1 MLKTLKNPFLGKG
14 LPEQSGLAD
23 GSVSQDVTGAENLFR
38 KCPRADETPLL
49 IANDLAA
56 GLAIG
61 NLALKDERQRMGLG
75 SFKALGAAYAIAKL
89 ADSRVQGGLA
99 QSHAS
104 ALTGRTFVCA
114 SAGNHGMSL
123 AAGAPLFGA
132 RAVVFVAE
140 TVPSAFE
147 ARLKARGADVV
158 RAGATYEDSMT
169 AAQRRAEAEG
179 WTLLPDSTWPG
190 MTAAGHDV
198 MEGYLV
204 MAAEIARQ
212 IKTPPT
218 HVFLQAGV
226 GGLAA
231 ACAVGARLTWGHDVT
246 IVVVEPEYAPALM
259 ASIEAGKPV
268 TAPGPVSNMGRLDCK
283 EPSHLALK
291 YLAREADF
299 FVTVSDSEA
308 AETVDWLGNNGIAT
322 TPSGAGGITAVRHA
336 GGGASTL
343 GLGPEARVLCYL
355 SEGPEDV

>member
-1 MLKTLKNPFLGKG
+1 MKTLKNPFLGKG
-14 LPEQSGLAD
+14 LPEQGVLAE
-23 GSVSQDVTGAENLFR
+23 GSVSQNVAGAENLFR

-49 IANDLAA
+49 AAPKLAGDLAIKS
-56 GLAIG
+56 LT
-61 NLALKDERQRMGLG
+61 LKDERQRMGLG

-89 ADSRVQGGLA
+89 ADQRVRDGLA
-99 QSHAS
+99 PSYAS
-104 ALTGRTFVCA
+104 ALDGMTFVCA

-132 RAVVFVAE
+132 KAVVFVAE
-140 TVPSAFE
+140 TVPSAFA
-147 ARLKARGADVV
+147 ARLKDRGADVV

-169 AAQRRAEAEG
+169 EAQRRADAEG

-190 MTAAGHDV
+190 MTGPGHDV

-212 IKTPPT
+212 IETPPT

-231 ACAVGARLTWGHDVT
+231 ACAIGARLTWGGDVT
-246 IVVVEPEYAPALM
+246 IVVVEPENAPALL

-268 TAPGPVSNMGRLDCK
+268 TAPGPASNMGRLDCK

-299 FVTVSDSEA
+299 FVTISDSEA
-308 AETVDWLGNNGIAT
+308 AETVKWLGNTSIAT
-322 TPSGAGGITAVRHA
+322 TPSGAAGIAAVRHA
-336 GGGASTL
+336 ASEPAAL
-343 GLGPEARVLCYL
+343 GLGPEARVLCYI

>member
-1 MLKTLKNPFLGKG
+1 MKTLKNPFLGKG
-14 LPEQSGLAD
+14 LPEQTGLAD
-23 GSVSQDVTGAENLFR
+23 GSVSQDVAGAESLFR
-38 KCPRADETPLL
+38 KCPQAAETPLL
-49 IANDLAA
+49 ALPDLASQ
-56 GLAIG
+56 LAIG
-61 NLALKDERQRMGLG
+61 SLSLKDERQRMGLG

-89 ADSRVQGGLA
+89 ADQRVQDGLA
-99 QSHAS
+99 PSHAS
-104 ALTGRTFVCA
+104 ALDGMTFVCA

-132 RAVVFVAE
+132 RAAVFVAE
-140 TVPSAFE
+140 TVPEAFE

-158 RAGATYEDSMT
+158 RAGATYEESMT
-169 AAQRRAEAEG
+169 EAQRRADAAG

-190 MTAAGHDV
+190 MTGPGHDV

-212 IKTPPT
+212 IETPPT

-231 ACAVGARLTWGHDVT
+231 ACAVGARLTWGRDVT
-246 IVVVEPEYAPALM
+246 IVVVEPENAPALL

-268 TAPGPVSNMGRLDCK
+268 TALGPVSNMGRLDCK

-299 FVTVSDSEA
+299 FVTVSDDEA
-308 AETVDWLGNNGIAT
+308 AETVKWLGENDIAT
-322 TPSGAGGITAVRHA
+322 TPSGSAGITAVRHA
-336 GGGASTL
+336 AGQASTL

>member
-1 MLKTLKNPFLGKG
+1 MKTLKNPFLGEG
-14 LPEQSGLAD
+14 LPEQSGLAE
-23 GSVSQDVTGAENLFR
+23 GSVSQDVAGAESLFR

-49 IANDLAA
+49 ASPDLA
-56 GLAIG
+56 GHLAIG
-61 NLALKDERQRMGLG
+61 SLTLKDERQRMGLG

-89 ADSRVQGGLA
+89 ADQRVRDGQTP
-99 QSHAS
+99 SHAS
-104 ALTGRTFVCA
+104 ALNGMTFVCA

-132 RAVVFVAE
+132 RAAVFVAE
-140 TVPSAFE
+140 TVPDAFE
-147 ARLKARGADVV
+147 ARLRARGASVV
-158 RAGATYEDSMT
+158 RAGATYEDSM
-169 AAQRRAEAEG
+169 AEAQRRAEAEG

-190 MTAAGHDV
+190 MTGPGRDV

-212 IKTPPT
+212 IEMPPT

-231 ACAVGARLTWGHDVT
+231 ACAIGARLTWGKDVT
-246 IVVVEPEYAPALM
+246 IVVVEPENAPALL

-291 YLAREADF
+291 YLVREADF
-299 FVTVSDSEA
+299 FVTISDGEA
-308 AETVDWLGNNGIAT
+308 AETVEWLGENGIAT
-322 TPSGAGGITAVRHA
+322 TPSGAAGIAAVRHA
-336 GGGASTL
+336 AGEGSAL